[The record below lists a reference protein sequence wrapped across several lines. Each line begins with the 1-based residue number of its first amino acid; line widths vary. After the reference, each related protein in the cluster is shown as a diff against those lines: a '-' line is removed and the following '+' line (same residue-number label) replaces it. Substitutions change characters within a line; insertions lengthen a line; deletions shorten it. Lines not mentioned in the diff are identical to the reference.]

1 MVTFLLPLVE
11 NQYYRL
17 TVIDVS
23 NSRYIIELRIII
35 LTDGKISMGKRK
47 SHDVLE
53 SPHVQQLFSIPHEI
67 REVCLNVF
75 SAHQLQMQITQCI
88 IATSYY
94 TLPFCMSVFFFVC
107 LVCLGCCVSRFG
119 VLV

>member
-1 MVTFLLPLVE
+1 M
-11 NQYYRL
+11 
-17 TVIDVS
+17 
-23 NSRYIIELRIII
+23 
-35 LTDGKISMGKRK
+35 GKYLFRKRK

-94 TLPFCMSVFFFVC
+94 TLPFCMSVFFFC
-107 LVCLGCCVSRFG
+107 LLGLFG
-119 VLV
+119 LLCIKVRSTSIEYTVNSAKCSAQVLNYNSIN